1 MTVSPPPSLSFDDEP
16 PVTRRASR
24 SKAAADVAG
33 VTTSG
38 DGASGNASGWRQ
50 RPRWQRIALTIAAAC
65 SAVTLVASPWWG
77 PRVLAQ
83 LDFFHVRTVEFEG
96 VRFAKTAELLRRLR
110 VDTAQSVWQPLDSLT
125 ARLETH
131 PMILRVDVT
140 RDLPGTLRVLV
151 VERAP
156 VALVQAKGGLRPA
169 DATGAVLPIDP
180 AVVPLD
186 MPIASSADSALLAAL
201 DGLRVEAPALF
212 ARVAQASRISSSELR
227 FVLTGGSVGAAGPA
241 MVPSL
246 VVRTAPDVTVARF
259 KDILPVEADLARNHL
274 RAVELDLR
282 FRHQVIARQP

>member
-1 MTVSPPPSLSFDDEP
+1 MTVSPPPMLSYDDE
-16 PVTRRASR
+16 ASTAQR
-24 SKAAADVAG
+24 GSR
-33 VTTSG
+33 
-38 DGASGNASGWRQ
+38 GASARTVAAPLATTTATPTSKWKQ
-50 RPRWQRIALTIAAAC
+50 RSRWQRVALAAAGLAA
-65 SAVTLVASPWWG
+65 AVALVSTPWWG
-77 PRVLAQ
+77 PRALSR

-96 VRFAKTAELLRRLR
+96 VRFAKTADLVRRLR

-125 ARLETH
+125 ARLDTH
-131 PMILRVDVT
+131 PMILWVAVE
-140 RDLPGTLRVLV
+140 RDLPGTLRVTV

-156 VALVQAKGGLRPA
+156 VALVQSTGGLRPA

-180 AVVPLD
+180 TVVALD

-201 DGLRVEAPALF
+201 DGLRVEAPTLYT
-212 ARVAQASRISSSELR
+212 RVTHASRVSASELR
-227 FVLTGGSVGAAGPA
+227 FVLTGGLVGAAGPA

-246 VVRTAPDVTVARF
+246 IVRTSLDVTVARF